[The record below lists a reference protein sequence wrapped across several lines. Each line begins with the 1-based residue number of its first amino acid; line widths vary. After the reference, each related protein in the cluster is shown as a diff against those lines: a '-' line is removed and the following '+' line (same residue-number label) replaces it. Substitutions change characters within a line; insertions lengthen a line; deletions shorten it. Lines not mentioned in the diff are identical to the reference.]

1 MWKILSDRIQVPLIP
16 ECSACIMNSLKL
28 IVPLL
33 VPDETKHAEYFAY
46 AFRLL
51 AEGFENRIEPA
62 PLSIDIY
69 QKLYSKAG
77 NMDPFVEI
85 KKISTEAAL
94 KALPTIDKIIEP
106 LDGIEEFKACLAAS
120 LTGNVIDF
128 NTAGHEPNLDNLEEM
143 FKSIQSQ
150 GFAIDDSDHL
160 WRSLNAKAGNL
171 AFLADNAGEHI
182 FDIPLLRLIKEMGW
196 SITFVVKGQAMA
208 NDVTRAEVVDTEI
221 EDLCTIADTGAWAHG
236 VPLRLVSKEFL
247 QLISDSDLVIAK
259 GQANI
264 ETFPEIQREIKV
276 ETYYVSRAKC
286 AHISQAVGAAKGDSV
301 ILRRE

>member
-1 MWKILSDRIQVPLIP
+1 
-16 ECSACIMNSLKL
+16 MNSLKL

-51 AEGFENRIEPA
+51 ADGFENRIEPA
-62 PLSIDIY
+62 PLSIELY
-69 QKLYSKAG
+69 QKLYTKAG

-106 LDGIEEFKACLAAS
+106 LEGIDRFRACIAS
-120 LTGNVIDF
+120 ALTGNVIDF
-128 NTAGHEPNLDNLEEM
+128 NTAGHEPDLDNLEEM
-143 FKSIQSQ
+143 YRSIQTQ

-160 WRSLNAKAGNL
+160 WRSLNAKTGNL
-171 AFLADNAGEHI
+171 TFLADNAGEHI

-196 SITFVVKGQAMA
+196 RITFVVKGQAMA
-208 NDVTRAEVVDTEI
+208 NDVTRAEIAGTEI
-221 EDLCTIADTGAWAHG
+221 EDLATIADTGAWAHG
-236 VPLRLVSKEFL
+236 VPLHLVSEEFL
-247 QLISDSDLVIAK
+247 QLISNSDLVIAK

-276 ETYYVSRAKC
+276 ETYYISRAKC
-286 AHISQAVGAAKGDSV
+286 PHISQVIGATKGDSV
-301 ILRRE
+301 IIRRD